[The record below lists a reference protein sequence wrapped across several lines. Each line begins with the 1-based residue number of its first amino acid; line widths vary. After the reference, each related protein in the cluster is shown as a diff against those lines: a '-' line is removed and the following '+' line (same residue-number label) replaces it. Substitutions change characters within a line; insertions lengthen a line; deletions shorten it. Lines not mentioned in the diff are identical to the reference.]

1 MYCHHILAD
10 YITLAAAPVGLA
22 GQERPDMGTTGQ
34 QHTAHLL
41 PGAAA
46 ALKRGACALYGA
58 CLPAQVRS
66 NPGTCMTCF

>member
-22 GQERPDMGTTGQ
+22 GQERLDVGTIGQ
-34 QHTAHLL
+34 QHAAHLL

-58 CLPAQVRS
+58 CLPAQVRTHP
-66 NPGTCMTCF
+66 NNCMTGS